1 MEINIYW
8 NDMTP
13 EKQRDI
19 ADLMEIDVEDVARK
33 TNWEL
38 IPMAVVGIDEE
49 KED

>member
-8 NDMTP
+8 NDLTP

-38 IPMAVVGIDEE
+38 IPMAIVGIDEE
-49 KED
+49 EE

>member
-8 NDMTP
+8 TDLTP

-19 ADLMEIDVEDVARK
+19 ADLMEIDVEDVAGK

-38 IPMAVVGIDEE
+38 IPIAIVGIGEE
-49 KED
+49 EG